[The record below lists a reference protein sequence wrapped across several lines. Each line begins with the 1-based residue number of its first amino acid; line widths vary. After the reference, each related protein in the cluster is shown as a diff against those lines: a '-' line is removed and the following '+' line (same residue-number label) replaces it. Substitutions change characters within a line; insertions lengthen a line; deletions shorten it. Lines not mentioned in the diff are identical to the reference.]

1 MAEPRT
7 TDARR
12 RSADRSDDDEEETV
26 DSRLDRRMD
35 EGALRAIADAENEAP
50 DPREFGLHLDAPLGD
65 VAIRAENLGIR
76 YNLNFTKKT
85 KLRTTF
91 ANLLDPRR
99 RNAGHFWAL
108 RNVDFTV
115 RRGEAVG
122 IVGPNGSGKS
132 TMLLALAGI
141 LQPSEGMVETSGHIS
156 TLLSLNAGFDS
167 ELTGRENIALAGAL
181 MGIDERVMHEITPGI
196 IRFANIGAFI
206 DAPMK
211 TYSSGMRARVGF
223 SVATA
228 VDPDILLLDEVLQ
241 TGDSQFKQKSRR
253 RIAEVLQT
261 AKAVVMVTHD
271 MSWITAF
278 CNRAILMDKGQI
290 VADGDP
296 EEIADMHEQDAAKR
310 AKQKRK
316 AKQLLKHG
324 KVDLVDL
331 KKARRE
337 GKLAELVED
346 HEGDYQDLKVE
357 KQRKLKETRAKRKDA
372 RQKRKAEEAA
382 RAADG
387 ALPADAARSQQQD
400 TAAVLPEA
408 SDRPGSETTAGASA
422 VAGAEHER
430 TSESEA
436 ALAEAEAATEAAP
449 EPAASG
455 TTHRTPPK
463 A

>member
-1 MAEPRT
+1 MAK
-7 TDARR
+7 
-12 RSADRSDDDEEETV
+12 DRITMQDEETV
-26 DSRLDRRMD
+26 DSRKDHRMD
-35 EGALRAIADAENEAP
+35 ERALASIAEAENEAP
-50 DPREFGLHLDAPLGD
+50 DPEEFGLKVQAPLGD
-65 VAIRAENLGIR
+65 LAIRAENLGVR

-91 ANLLDPRR
+91 ANLMDPRR

-108 RNVDFTV
+108 RGVDFTV

-141 LQPSEGMVETSGHIS
+141 LQPTEGVVEINGHVS

-181 MGIDERVMHEITPGI
+181 MGIDEQVMEQITPGI
-196 IRFANIGAFI
+196 IQFANIGAFI
-206 DAPMK
+206 NAPLK

-223 SVATA
+223 AIATS

-241 TGDSQFKQKSRR
+241 TGDNQFKQKSRR

-278 CNRAILMDKGQI
+278 CNRAILMDKGKI

-310 AKQKRK
+310 AKTKRK

-324 KVDLVDL
+324 KVELVDI

-337 GKLAELVED
+337 GSLEELVDGRDEEIAEL
-346 HEGDYQDLKVE
+346 KAE
-357 KQRKLKETRAKRKDA
+357 KKLEVDAARAKRKAKRLA
-372 RQKRKAEEAA
+372 REAKEAA
-382 RAADG
+382 AAAEAASAALAAGPNATGPATPKTDADG
-387 ALPADAARSQQQD
+387 ADQSETERPDDDGELVASPASDASARSD
-400 TAAVLPEA
+400 
-408 SDRPGSETTAGASA
+408 DRAQPGA
-422 VAGAEHER
+422 
-430 TSESEA
+430 
-436 ALAEAEAATEAAP
+436 
-449 EPAASG
+449 
-455 TTHRTPPK
+455 
-463 A
+463 

>member
-1 MAEPRT
+1 MP
-7 TDARR
+7 DAQR
-12 RSADRSDDDEEETV
+12 ARSDEDKDEDEETV
-26 DSRLDRRMD
+26 DSRTDHRLDER
-35 EGALRAIADAENEAP
+35 ALRYVAEAENEAP
-50 DPREFGLHLDAPLGD
+50 DPREFGLHVQVPLGD
-65 VAIRAENLGIR
+65 VAIRAENLGVR

-85 KLRTTF
+85 KVRTTF

-99 RNAGHFWAL
+99 RQAGHFWAL
-108 RNVDFTV
+108 RGVDFTV

-141 LQPSEGMVETSGHIS
+141 LQPSEGVVETSGHIS
-156 TLLSLNAGFDS
+156 TLLSLNAGFDA
-167 ELTGRENIALAGAL
+167 ELTGRDNIALAGAL
-181 MGIDERVMHEITPGI
+181 MGIDEQVMREITPGV

-223 SVATA
+223 AIATS

-241 TGDSQFKQKSRR
+241 TGDNQFKQKSRR

-278 CNRAILMDKGQI
+278 CNRAILMDKGKI

-310 AKQKRK
+310 ARQKRK

-324 KVDLVDL
+324 KVGLKDL

-337 GKLAELVED
+337 GTLHELVEG
-346 HEGDYQDLKVE
+346 HEDEMEQLEVE
-357 KQRKLKETRAKRKDA
+357 KKQKQQKARAKRRTKRLA
-372 RQKRKAEEAA
+372 READEDTGDGKVDGV
-382 RAADG
+382 AATPP
-387 ALPADAARSQQQD
+387 ATETADAG
-400 TAAVLPEA
+400 TP
-408 SDRPGSETTAGASA
+408 
-422 VAGAEHER
+422 
-430 TSESEA
+430 
-436 ALAEAEAATEAAP
+436 AP
-449 EPAASG
+449 EPAQAGSAKQS
-455 TTHRTPPK
+455 PPS

>member
-1 MAEPRT
+1 MTEDKGSKASRLILPGEI
-7 TDARR
+7 
-12 RSADRSDDDEEETV
+12 EETV
-26 DSRLDRRMD
+26 DSRTDERMD
-35 EGALRAIADAENEAP
+35 QGALAAIAAAENEAP
-50 DPREFGLHLDAPLGD
+50 DPSEFGLKVDAPLGE

-108 RNVDFTV
+108 RGVDFTV

-141 LQPSEGMVETSGHIS
+141 LQPSEGVVEVSGHVS

-181 MGIDERVMHEITPGI
+181 MGIDQRVMREITPGV

-223 SVATA
+223 AIATS

-241 TGDSQFKQKSRR
+241 TGDNKFKNKSRK

-278 CNRAILMDKGQI
+278 CNRAILMDKGKI

-296 EEIADMHEQDAAKR
+296 EEIADMHEQDAEKR

-324 KVDLVDL
+324 KVDLVDVR
-331 KKARRE
+331 KARRT
-337 GKLAELVED
+337 GTLDKLVEG
-346 HEGDYQDLKVE
+346 HEEDYEELKAE
-357 KQRKLKETRAKRKDA
+357 KQAKLKEARKE
-372 RQKRKAEEAA
+372 RKAQRQAKKA
-382 RAADG
+382 
-387 ALPADAARSQQQD
+387 
-400 TAAVLPEA
+400 
-408 SDRPGSETTAGASA
+408 
-422 VAGAEHER
+422 
-430 TSESEA
+430 
-436 ALAEAEAATEAAP
+436 AEAAKTGGGAQAVDS
-449 EPAASG
+449 AV
-455 TTHRTPPK
+455 RTPK
-463 A
+463 SST

>member
-1 MAEPRT
+1 MTGP
-7 TDARR
+7 
-12 RSADRSDDDEEETV
+12 RSARPDEDEETV
-26 DSRLDRRMD
+26 DSRTDHRLD
-35 EGALRAIADAENEAP
+35 EGALRSIAEAENEAP
-50 DPREFGLHLDAPLGD
+50 DPREFGLHVQAPLGD
-65 VAIRAENLGIR
+65 VAIKAENLGVR

-108 RNVDFTV
+108 RGVDFTV

-141 LQPSEGMVETSGHIS
+141 LQPTEGVVETSGHIS

-181 MGIDERVMHEITPGI
+181 MGIDERVMREITPGV

-223 SVATA
+223 AIATS

-241 TGDSQFKQKSRR
+241 TGDNKFKQKSRR

-278 CNRAILMDKGQI
+278 CNRAILLDKGKI

-296 EEIADMHEQDAAKR
+296 DEIADMHEQDAEKR
-310 AKQKRK
+310 ARQKRK

-324 KVDLVDL
+324 KVEL
-331 KKARRE
+331 KDIKQARKE
-337 GKLAELVED
+337 GTLHELVEGRED
-346 HEGDYQDLKVE
+346 EMDELKAE
-357 KQRKLKETRAKRKDA
+357 KQRKR
-372 RQKRKAEEAA
+372 EAA
-382 RAADG
+382 RARRR
-387 ALPADAARSQQQD
+387 AAKARQ
-400 TAAVLPEA
+400 
-408 SDRPGSETTAGASA
+408 
-422 VAGAEHER
+422 
-430 TSESEA
+430 
-436 ALAEAEAATEAAP
+436 AEAAAGTAAIGVKT
-449 EPAASG
+449 EPAAASAPTETG
-455 TTHRTPPK
+455 APDEPR
-463 A
+463 AGA

>member
-1 MAEPRT
+1 ME
-7 TDARR
+7 RR
-12 RSADRSDDDEEETV
+12 RIILPDELEMPV
-26 DSRLDRRMD
+26 DSRQDHRLDA
-35 EGALRAIADAENEAP
+35 GALASIADAENEAP
-50 DPREFGLHLDAPLGD
+50 DPSEFGLKVAAPLGE
-65 VAIRAENLGIR
+65 VAIRAENLGVR

-141 LQPSEGMVETSGHIS
+141 LQPTEGVVEISGHVS

-181 MGIDERVMHEITPGI
+181 MGIDEKVMHEITPGI

-206 DAPMK
+206 DAPLK

-223 SVATA
+223 AIATS

-241 TGDSQFKQKSRR
+241 TGDNQFKQKSRR

-278 CNRAILMDKGQI
+278 CNRAILMDKGAI

-296 EEIADMHEQDAAKR
+296 DEIADMHEQDAEKR

-324 KVDLVDL
+324 KVDLVDI
-331 KKARRE
+331 KKARKA
-337 GKLAELVED
+337 GKLDDLVDGHEEEMVALKAE
-346 HEGDYQDLKVE
+346 K
-357 KQRKLKETRAKRKDA
+357 KRKLEETRAKR
-372 RQKRKAEEAA
+372 RAA
-382 RAADG
+382 R
-387 ALPADAARSQQQD
+387 LAR
-400 TAAVLPEA
+400 EA
-408 SDRPGSETTAGASA
+408 KA
-422 VAGAEHER
+422 
-430 TSESEA
+430 
-436 ALAEAEAATEAAP
+436 AEAKAA
-449 EPAASG
+449 G
-455 TTHRTPPK
+455 VCR
-463 A
+463 